1 VTLDLVANRVPL
13 AIRDA
18 IRGKGGR
25 LIVLHEVDHPDGYVR
40 AFAGG
45 SGTLT
50 YGEETW
56 YGLADLVAITGLVFS
71 RATKTRNPLL
81 TLGSVKPDQLKF
93 INTKVRGR
101 FARISLA
108 ALHPNT
114 RRVNGEVY
122 NLCVAKCNFQDQ
134 KIAKDRSATIE
145 IGLIQPIFIM
155 DRAPNTKWTPE
166 WLKATYGSDI
176 VGLDDLPG
184 SAQREESWGP
194 PGS

>member
-1 VTLDLVANRVPL
+1 MTLDLVANRVPRP
-13 AIRDA
+13 IRNA

-25 LIVLHEVDHPDGYVR
+25 LILLHEVDHPDGYVR
-40 AFAGG
+40 AWSGAGP
-45 SGTLT
+45 LT
-50 YGEETW
+50 YDGATW
-56 YGLADLVAITGLVFS
+56 YGLGDLVGITGLVFS

-81 TLGSVKPDQLKF
+81 TLAGVKAEQLKF
-93 INTKVRGR
+93 IKKKVRGR

-108 ALHPNT
+108 ALYPNT
-114 RRVNGEVY
+114 RRVNGEIY
-122 NLCVAKCNFQDQ
+122 NLCVAKCDFQDQ